1 MNKEISPEEILEN
14 FNKFRSYCEKLG
26 DRSESILSMID
37 SMGESIVLC
46 PASGRLEYHNAFPG
60 GLIEHSLRVLNN
72 AAKLT
77 KEHGWTGKFS
87 KESLI
92 ISALFHDLGKVGM
105 PSENGWIPYYIPQE
119 SEWHREK
126 LGEIYKHNDKLPY
139 MTVPQRSMFIMQY
152 FGVKL
157 SYDEYLAILLNDGW
171 ILQENKPYCLKE
183 PPLAHVIMT
192 ADYISTFQEKE

>member
-1 MNKEISPEEILEN
+1 MLEPEKIKENWDKFENLCFSLLGHRTGMNELVDSIKEELA
-14 FNKFRSYCEKLG
+14 
-26 DRSESILSMID
+26 
-37 SMGESIVLC
+37 LC
-46 PASGRLEYHNAFPG
+46 PASGRLDFHNAFPG
-60 GLIEHSLRVLNN
+60 GLCDHSLRVLNN

-92 ISALFHDLGKVGM
+92 LSALFHDVGKVGM
-105 PSENGWIPYYIPQE
+105 PTDKGWIPYYIPQE
-119 SEWHREK
+119 SDWHRDK

-139 MTVPQRSMFIMQY
+139 MSVPQRSVFIMQY
-152 FGVKL
+152 FNVKL

-171 ILQENKPYCLKE
+171 VLQENKGYCLKE

-192 ADYISTFQEKE
+192 ADYISTFQEKKL